1 MSATAVE
8 RPQTQGSSSPQE
20 PTPAQVVIGAGLGFI
35 VSSCMQTVTKLAIPD
50 FIAKG
55 TSQVAD
61 LAEKAAFPE
70 DALYR
75 VLRVLEMA
83 GIVRET
89 SSRSFALTNAGS
101 LLRTDAQGS
110 MRDIIQYM
118 TDPLHY
124 KVYASFTDSLQ
135 RGQTPFEDVFGEP
148 VFKWFFRP
156 ENREEAEIFHKGM
169 VSFSSTCAPAFL
181 ESYDFTRFQ
190 HIIDLGGG
198 LGAIVR
204 AILKACPELKG
215 TVADLP
221 EVVEQTSDA
230 IAADGLSSRCSTVA
244 CDFFKAVPAGADAY
258 FMKHILH
265 DWNDQDAT
273 RILKNIR
280 AVIPSHGKLI
290 LGEAVVPTD
299 GTPHPAKLIDI
310 EMMAFLQ
317 GKERTEPE
325 WRTLL
330 RGARFNLNR
339 VIYTKSPLELIE
351 AVPV

>member
-1 MSATAVE
+1 MSAAAVE
-8 RPQTQGSSSPQE
+8 QPQHTLSAQGPA
-20 PTPAQVVIGAGLGFI
+20 PAQVVIGAGLGFI
-35 VSSCMQTVTKLAIPD
+35 ISSCMQTFTKLGVAD
-50 FIAKG
+50 RIAKG
-55 TSQVAD
+55 TTKVAD
-61 LAEKAAFPE
+61 LGAQTKFPE
-70 DALYR
+70 NALYR
-75 VLRVLEMA
+75 ILRVLEMA

-89 SSRSFALTNAGS
+89 TARAFVLTDAGS

-124 KVYASFTDSLQ
+124 KVYGSFTESLQ
-135 RGQTPFEDVFGEP
+135 RGKTPFEDVLGEP

-181 ESYDFTRFQ
+181 QSYDFTQFQ
-190 HIIDLGGG
+190 HMIDLGGG
-198 LGAIVR
+198 LGGIVR
-204 AILKACPELKG
+204 AILKVCPKLKG

-221 EVVEQTSDA
+221 QVVEQTNHA
-230 IAADGLSSRCSTVA
+230 IAADGLSSRCATVA
-244 CDFFKAVPAGADAY
+244 CDFFEAVPSGADGY

-280 AVIPSHGKLI
+280 AVIPSKGKLI
-290 LGEAVVPTD
+290 LGEAVVPAD

-310 EMMAFLQ
+310 EMMTFLQ
-317 GKERTEPE
+317 GQERTEPE
-325 WRTLL
+325 WRALL
-330 RGARFNLNR
+330 SGAGFKLNR
-339 VIYTKSPLELIE
+339 VIYTKSPLDLIE

>member
-1 MSATAVE
+1 MSAAAVE
-8 RPQTQGSSSPQE
+8 QPQHTLSAPE
-20 PTPAQVVIGAGLGFI
+20 PAPAQVVIGAGLGLI
-35 VSSCMQTVTKLAIPD
+35 ISSCMQTFTKL
-50 FIAKG
+50 G
-55 TSQVAD
+55 VAD
-61 LAEKAAFPE
+61 RIANGTTKVTDLAAQTKFPE

-75 VLRVLEMA
+75 ILRVLEMA
-83 GIVRET
+83 GIMRET
-89 SSRSFALTNAGS
+89 AGRAFALTDAGS
-101 LLRTDAQGS
+101 LLRTDVQGS
-110 MRDIIQYM
+110 MRDIIQFM
-118 TDPLHY
+118 TDPFHY
-124 KVYASFTDSLQ
+124 KVYGSFTDSLQ
-135 RGQTPFEDVFGEP
+135 RGRTPFEDVFGEP
-148 VFKWFFRP
+148 IFKWFFRP
-156 ENREEAEIFHKGM
+156 ENHEEAEIFHKGM

-181 ESYDFTRFQ
+181 QSYDFTQFH

-198 LGAIVR
+198 LGGIVR
-204 AILKACPELKG
+204 AMLKACPKLKG

-221 EVVEQTSDA
+221 EVVEQTGQA
-230 IAADGLSSRCSTVA
+230 IAADGLSSRCATVA
-244 CDFFKAVPAGADAY
+244 CDFFKAVPSGADAY

-290 LGEAVVPTD
+290 LGEAVVPAD

-310 EMMAFLQ
+310 EMMTFLQ

-330 RGARFNLNR
+330 SGAGFKLNR
-339 VIYTKSPLELIE
+339 VIYTKSPLDLIE

>member
-8 RPQTQGSSSPQE
+8 RSHTQGSSSPQG
-20 PTPAQVVIGAGLGFI
+20 PAPAQLVIGAGLGFI
-35 VSSCMQTVTKLAIPD
+35 VSSCMQTFTKLEIPD
-50 FIAKG
+50 LIANG
-55 TSQVAD
+55 TTRVAD
-61 LAEKAAFPE
+61 LAKKAGFPE

-83 GIVRET
+83 GMVREV
-89 SSRSFALTNAGS
+89 SSRSFALTEAGS
-101 LLRTDAQGS
+101 LLRTDANGS
-110 MRDIIQYM
+110 MRGIVQYM

-124 KVYASFTDSLQ
+124 KVYGSFTDSLQ
-135 RGQTPFEDVFGEP
+135 RGKTPFEDVFGEP

-181 ESYDFTRFQ
+181 ESYDFTQFQ
-190 HIIDLGGG
+190 HIMDLGGG
-198 LGAIVR
+198 LGGIVR
-204 AILKACPELKG
+204 AILKGCPKLKG

-221 EVVEQTSDA
+221 EVVEQTNHA
-230 IAADGLSSRCSTVA
+230 IAADGLGPRCSAIA
-244 CDFFKAVPAGADAY
+244 CDFFKAVPSGADAY

-290 LGEAVVPTD
+290 LGEAVVPSD

-310 EMMAFLQ
+310 EMLAFLQ
-317 GKERTEPE
+317 GKERTESE
-325 WRTLL
+325 WRALL
-330 RGARFNLNR
+330 SGARFNLNR
-339 VIYTKSPLELIE
+339 VIYTKSPLDLIE
-351 AVPV
+351 ATPA